1 MRASSTTGRRW
12 PRPPTGQDGYS
23 LVELLVVLGIVAL
36 IATIA
41 TPRVLGYLGL
51 AKVEA
56 AKTQIRNASSAMEL
70 FYLDTGR
77 YPSNEEGL
85 AALAV
90 APAGVDTWNGP
101 YLKGADKLVDP
112 WGNAYVY
119 EQVQSANG
127 FKLTS
132 HGRDGRPGGEDQ
144 DADLGE

>member
-1 MRASSTTGRRW
+1 MCPSRFRTC
-12 PRPPTGQDGYS
+12 RPARTISGQDGYS

-41 TPRVLGYLGL
+41 TPRVLGYLGS

-70 FYLDTGR
+70 FYLDMGR
-77 YPSNEEGL
+77 YPSAEEGL
-85 AALAV
+85 AALALS
-90 APAGVDTWNGP
+90 PAGMEDWNGP

-119 EQVQSANG
+119 EPVNSAKG

-132 HGRDGRPGGEDQ
+132 LGRDGRPGGEDQ

>member
-1 MRASSTTGRRW
+1 MRPSPMTSRRS
-12 PRPPTGQDGYS
+12 PRPSAGHDGYS

-41 TPRVLGYLGL
+41 TPRVLGYLGS

-56 AKTQIRNASSAMEL
+56 AKTQIRNASSALEL

-77 YPSNEEGL
+77 YPSSEEGL

-90 APAGVDTWNGP
+90 APASIDIWNGP

-119 EQVQSANG
+119 EQVQSASG

-132 HGRDGRPGGEDQ
+132 LGRDGRPGGEEQ

>member
-1 MRASSTTGRRW
+1 MRASSTTGRRS
-12 PRPPTGQDGYS
+12 PRPSTGQDGYS

-41 TPRVLGYLGL
+41 TPRVLGYLGS

-77 YPSNEEGL
+77 YPSTEEGL

-119 EQVQSANG
+119 ETVDSANG
-127 FKLTS
+127 FRLTS
-132 HGRDGRPGGEDQ
+132 LGRDGRPGGEEQ

>member
-1 MRASSTTGRRW
+1 MRPSSALCRRQ
-12 PRPPTGQDGYS
+12 PRSAAGEGGYS

-41 TPRVLGYLGL
+41 TPRVLGYLGS

-56 AKTQIRNASSAMEL
+56 AKTQIRNASSALEL

-77 YPSNEEGL
+77 YPSSEEGL

-90 APAGVDTWNGP
+90 APAGLAGWNGP
-101 YLKGADKLVDP
+101 YLKGADRLADP

-119 EQVQSANG
+119 EAAETDG
-127 FKLTS
+127 FRLTS
-132 HGRDGRPGGEDQ
+132 LGRDGRPGGDGQ
-144 DADLGE
+144 DADLGG

>member
-1 MRASSTTGRRW
+1 
-12 PRPPTGQDGYS
+12 
-23 LVELLVVLGIVAL
+23 VLGIIAL

-41 TPRVLGYLGL
+41 TPRVLGYLGS

-70 FYLDTGR
+70 FYLDMGR
-77 YPSNEEGL
+77 YPSSEEGL
-85 AALAV
+85 TALAL
-90 APAGVDTWNGP
+90 APAGIEDWNGP

-119 EQVQSANG
+119 ELAKSANG

-132 HGRDGRPGGEDQ
+132 LGRDGRPGGEDQ

>member
-1 MRASSTTGRRW
+1 MRPTRSRAGRPAKTAS
-12 PRPPTGQDGYS
+12 GQDGYS

-41 TPRVLGYLGL
+41 TPRVLGYLGS

-119 EQVQSANG
+119 ETVDSANG
-127 FKLTS
+127 FRLTS
-132 HGRDGRPGGEDQ
+132 LGRDGRPGGEEQ